1 MNTNTQSLLML
12 LGRLAMGALFLVA
25 GIRKIMFFAGTVG
38 YMTKNGVPFSDVL
51 AVLTI
56 ALELIGGLMLVF
68 GWKTRLIAGVLA
80 IFIIVITPI
89 FHGFW
94 SFEPAQYNNQLNHF
108 LKNLAILGGLLYI
121 AAAGAGGSSMDG
133 KDSRMR

>member
-1 MNTNTQSLLML
+1 MVT
-12 LGRLAMGALFLVA
+12 G
-25 GIRKIMFFAGTVG
+25 
-38 YMTKNGVPFSDVL
+38 FSETESPRRRHRPVCC
-51 AVLTI
+51 ASTRTCETPI
-56 ALELIGGLMLVF
+56 ARF
-68 GWKTRLIAGVLA
+68 KAAFRSS
-80 IFIIVITPI
+80 I